1 MTSSSS
7 SRRFF
12 SGRLGT
18 IIVTAVITGLLVFV
32 ACFMVWHHLGG
43 GAWLSEVRVK
53 EALLLPRDRLV
64 LLVDLCQGAPRAYFW
79 ETDVDVQVEV
89 TAFST
94 PWIGGND
101 CRDHVQISLREPLG
115 DRIVVD
121 KPTGQSVSVTTGD
134 SLSDLP

>member
-1 MTSSSS
+1 MTSNSC

-12 SGRLGT
+12 SGRLGS
-18 IIVTAVITGLLVFV
+18 IIVTAIITGLLVFV
-32 ACFMVWHHLGG
+32 ACFMIWHHLGG
-43 GAWLSEVRVK
+43 GAWFSEVTVK

-64 LLVDLCQGAPRAYFW
+64 LVVDICQGAPRAVFS
-79 ETDVDVQVEV
+79 ETDDDVQVVV

-101 CRDHVQISLREPLG
+101 CGDYVQISLREPLG

-121 KPTGQSVSVTTGD
+121 KPTGQPVSVTTGD

>member
-1 MTSSSS
+1 MTSNSV

-43 GAWLSEVRVK
+43 GAWLSEVKIK

-64 LLVDLCQGAPRAYFW
+64 LVVDLCQGAPRAFFW
-79 ETDVDVQVEV
+79 ETDVDVQVVV

-101 CRDHVQISLREPLG
+101 CGDHVQIFLREPLG

-121 KPTGQSVSVTTGD
+121 KPTGQLVSVTTGD

>member
-1 MTSSSS
+1 MIRSSG

-12 SGRLGT
+12 LGRLGT

-43 GAWLSEVRVK
+43 GAWLSEVSVK
-53 EALLLPRDRLV
+53 KALLLPRDRLV
-64 LLVDLCQGAPRAYFW
+64 LVVDLCQGAPRAYFW
-79 ETDVDVQVEV
+79 ESDVDVQVEV
-89 TAFST
+89 MAFST
-94 PWIGGND
+94 PMIGGDD

-121 KPTGQSVSVTTGD
+121 KPTGQPVSVTTGD

>member
-1 MTSSSS
+1 MGSWQLNGKARWVNQGDLWTSISG

-53 EALLLPRDRLV
+53 EALLLPRDRLT
-64 LLVDLCQGAPRAYFW
+64 LLVGSCW
-79 ETDVDVQVEV
+79 
-89 TAFST
+89 
-94 PWIGGND
+94 GG
-101 CRDHVQISLREPLG
+101 SKG
-115 DRIVVD
+115 VVV
-121 KPTGQSVSVTTGD
+121 GNGYRCAG
-134 SLSDLP
+134 